1 MSLIMENEKSA
12 PRAPLSSVNRL
23 RTERPLDVGLAA
35 AGVVLAVL
43 ILLGLG
49 GPVLAP
55 VTLLGC
61 LVLPGWVVVRRVTDV
76 DPLARAIGTLVL
88 SAAAFTIL
96 SLAMVWTHLWQPR
109 PVAAAALVASSAL
122 LIAFPAPARTT
133 VRPPLDWRRMWRT
146 DALRHRRPAGYIP
159 WAVLAAAMVLW
170 GVALTLTGDQLVG
183 DAGLLSTFSPIWFVA
198 VAAVLALC
206 IRGIAARQMASTPFL
221 AASVTGLVAMLYASA
236 AMVVSVPRLPW
247 SYKHIAVTD
256 YIGATGQVDASIDI
270 YNRWPGFFSM
280 SAFLGEVVGYRDAI
294 DYASLAEFTFAVLDV
309 ALVLAIVRTLSSNR
323 RIYWTAAL
331 VFALTN
337 WVNQNY
343 YSPQAFSYTLYLTM
357 CLIAL
362 TFLRSTPARIAAAME
377 GKLGG
382 LQRRFNRSTAATEQA
397 EPRTPSPALVVPAAV
412 VLLVLQAVAVASH
425 QLTPYLASLALIP
438 LFVLGYFRPKWAGPA
453 LALLAVAYLLPNLDF
468 VAGKYGLFGFDILK
482 NASYEP
488 PDGGPTGLLGRAP
501 EALSILIGVLGIA
514 GFIRNLLRG
523 NVRQTIMVAWLA
535 VAPLFWLVIQSY
547 GGEAKFRVY
556 LFALPWL
563 AVGAAWLF
571 WSGPL
576 RTRKAAVGA
585 VAALTAM
592 ALLFTIT
599 YFQNEAKFRV
609 PKEDVAA
616 AQWLDSTVNP
626 KDAVMETN
634 AFFPLLVG
642 PNYPSYLDAG
652 RTASLTKFI
661 QSSGHGLTS
670 VDVARY
676 ADRNWKPDRIFV
688 VFSDSQI
695 AQAVKD
701 NLFDPGTLPTLE
713 RQLAG
718 SSNVQRVFENGAV
731 RIYQLN
737 KTG

>member
-1 MSLIMENEKSA
+1 MSLIMENEKPA

-23 RTERPLDVGLAA
+23 RTERPLDVGLAI
-35 AGVVLAVL
+35 AGVVLAAL

-49 GPVLAP
+49 GPALAP

-61 LVLPGWVVVRRVTDV
+61 LILPGWVVVRRLTGV

-88 SAAAFTIL
+88 SAAVYTVL

-109 PVAAAALVASSAL
+109 PVAAAVLIASSVL
-122 LIAFPAPARTT
+122 VIVLPAPATDRE
-133 VRPPLDWRRMWRT
+133 PLQLRRLLSLEG
-146 DALRHRRPAGYIP
+146 LRNSSPASHIP

-170 GVALTLTGDQLVG
+170 GVALSVTGDGLKG
-183 DAGLLSTFSPIWFVA
+183 DAGLLTTFPPIWFVA
-198 VAAVLALC
+198 VAAVAGLC
-206 IRGIAARQMASTPFL
+206 IWAVAAREMASTPFL
-221 AASVTGLVAMLYASA
+221 AVSFTGLVAMLYASA

-247 SYKHIAVTD
+247 TYKHIAVTD
-256 YIGATGQVDASIDI
+256 YIGASGQVDASIDI
-270 YNRWPGFFSM
+270 YNRWPGFFSA
-280 SAFLGEVVGYRDAI
+280 SAFLGDAVGYPDAI
-294 DYASLAEFTFAVLDV
+294 GYASLAEFSFAVLGV
-309 ALVLAIVRTLSSNR
+309 ALVLAIVRALSSNR
-323 RIYWTAAL
+323 RIQWTAAL

-362 TFLRSTPARIAAAME
+362 TFLRGTPARFAVAWE
-377 GKLGG
+377 EKLS
-382 LQRRFNRSTAATEQA
+382 RRRAERAATAQDEAQ
-397 EPRTPSPALVVPAAV
+397 PRPFAQTLVLPAVI
-412 VLLVLQAVAVASH
+412 VLLVLQAVSVASH
-425 QLTPYLASLALIP
+425 QLTPYLASLALLP
-438 LFVLGYFRPKWAGPA
+438 LFVFGYFRPRWAGPV
-453 LALLAVAYLLPNLDF
+453 LAVLAVLYLLPNLDF
-468 VAGKYGLFGFDILK
+468 VAGKYGLFGFDFLK

-501 EALSILIGVLGIA
+501 EALSILIGVLGVG
-514 GFIRNLLRG
+514 GFVRNLLRG
-523 NVRQTIMVAWLA
+523 NVRQTIIVAWLA
-535 VAPLFWLVIQSY
+535 VAPLFWLLIQSY

-571 WSGPL
+571 WAGPL
-576 RTRKAAVGA
+576 RTRKAAIGA
-585 VAALTAM
+585 TAALTAM
-592 ALLFTIT
+592 ALLFTVT

-676 ADRNWKPDRIFV
+676 ADRNFKPDRIFV

-695 AQAVKD
+695 AQAAKD

-731 RIYQLN
+731 RIYELA